1 MPGSTTSLF
10 PDINVWVALTYEG
23 HAHHRTAAR
32 WFATLRPDVSLVF
45 CRLTQ
50 LGLLRLLTT
59 AAVMGDEVM
68 TQPQAWAA
76 YDQWRQDSRVELAD
90 EPAEIEAR
98 FRTLTRLRQPA
109 ARDWADS
116 YLAAFATVG
125 QLTLVTFDRGLRAK
139 AKSAVSR
146 GMRSCGRPK
155 AGWPIWG
162 LSAGSKALLMP

>member
-23 HAHHRTAAR
+23 HVHHRTAAT
-32 WFATLRPDVSLVF
+32 WFATLKPDVRLVF

-59 AAVMGDEVM
+59 EAVMSDEVM

-76 YDQWRQDSRVELAD
+76 YDQWHQDPRVELAD

-98 FRTLTRLRQPA
+98 FRALTRLRRPA
-109 ARDWADS
+109 TRDWADC
-116 YLAAFATVG
+116 YLAAFATVAK
-125 QLTLVTFDRGLRAK
+125 LTLVTFDRGLRAK
-139 AKSAVSR
+139 A
-146 GMRSCGRPK
+146 RSLVVL
-155 AGWPIWG
+155 A
-162 LSAGSKALLMP
+162 

>member
-23 HAHHRTAAR
+23 HAHHRTAAM
-32 WFATLRPDVSLVF
+32 WFETLTPDVSLVF

-68 TQPQAWAA
+68 TQPQAWGA
-76 YDQWRQDSRVELAD
+76 YDRWHHDSRVELVD
-90 EPAEIEAR
+90 EPAELEAQ
-98 FRTLTRLRQPA
+98 FRVLTRLRQSA
-109 ARDWADS
+109 TKDWADS

-125 QLTLVTFDRGLRAK
+125 QLTLVTFDKGLRAK
-139 AKSAVSR
+139 AKSTV
-146 GMRSCGRPK
+146 
-155 AGWPIWG
+155 
-162 LSAGSKALLMP
+162 LLG